1 MDENVTYKALV
12 YILLGSIAALF
23 AFGQNASAKFNQ
35 VDKNEKQIT
44 AINNE
49 IKKTNETI
57 QDNQIE
63 VIKGLSRIELLFEAH
78 KNKN

>member
-57 QDNQIE
+57 QDNQIA
-63 VIKGLSRIELLFEAH
+63 VITAIGELKLLIEISR
-78 KNKN
+78 NKN